1 MQFRVR
7 EYLYKKFHK
16 KDDFLERYLND
27 PSDFWRPK
35 KKELIALPLVNTS
48 YNDVIFSKNE
58 GIMLN
63 QKISFQIESSESV
76 QESFNRSMR
85 EAKSKKFVES
95 VKRAIN
101 QFQRKNKQDMARLA
115 MQLANKIVQ
124 NKNYSTKLDEIS
136 KASTSTELLKNML
149 SLF

>member
-1 MQFRVR
+1 
-7 EYLYKKFHK
+7 
-16 KDDFLERYLND
+16 
-27 PSDFWRPK
+27 
-35 KKELIALPLVNTS
+35 
-48 YNDVIFSKNE
+48 
-58 GIMLN
+58 MLN

-101 QFQRKNKQDMARLA
+101 QFQRENKQDMARLA

-136 KASTSTELLKNML
+136 KASTSTDLLKNML